1 MGNKGSRQI
10 KSEEEKKIEGFTE
23 YLKSQIPFKS
33 FTCSPMPNN
42 YKDYA
47 SLDEPFLGEITGQGR
62 DPNMTYEMNPLSKFT
77 YETGGISNLSIT
89 TLFGISITIE
99 HCEKMIYSGEKKE
112 IRDSMVDLI
121 EKYWKFFNDEEPNK
135 TNINQC
141 YYYKKIDP
149 ETYEYKKGRVYFYY
163 NWRSLLCG
171 DSKKDDNSEKY
182 VITKLRNAIS
192 ALTLITFKHFFVY
205 VGNNQVIHFAG
216 DNSKGASICKTSLT
230 SLLESTGQGIFAG
243 DDTKHWIYKMQV
255 VTEKGNKKDLYD
267 ACIKRAQRLLDY
279 NTKYNPFVKNCE
291 HFAKFCMFGK
301 KSGGLHNQAFEKI
314 LEQINKLGFGPLKVI
329 AHFITLIIP
338 VITAVCGPLVDIL
351 ICMIEF
357 AAMFANL
364 LMQWYRSGCSI
375 NPKHI
380 YEMFKN
386 VIRSNIINIFFV
398 VAILAV
404 ALSLL
409 LAPEAGVVLIPAGL
423 LLGICWCIMRLL
435 KPHCYR
441 LVHWL
446 GDSKRSFG
454 IPDITKKAQWQ
465 SKHLMIHIKEKAEA
479 LTEKKF
485 CKAVQ
490 ETLANMQLSFNEHV
504 LGKKTPEFPEGTTEP
519 VKDFIH
525 QKLKDLANIV

>member
-1 MGNKGSRQI
+1 
-10 KSEEEKKIEGFTE
+10 
-23 YLKSQIPFKS
+23 
-33 FTCSPMPNN
+33 MPNTF
-42 YKDYA
+42 KDHA
-47 SLDEPFLGEITGQGR
+47 SLDEKTLGEIIGQEL
-62 DPNMTYEMNPLSKFT
+62 DPNMKYEKNPLSKFT
-77 YETGGISNLSIT
+77 YETGGISDSSTT

-99 HCEKMIYSGEKKE
+99 HCEKMIYTGKKQE

-121 EKYWKFFNDEEPNK
+121 EKYWQFFKDEEPNK
-135 TNINQC
+135 PNSNQC

-149 ETYEYKKGRVYFYY
+149 ETYEYKEGRVYFYY
-163 NWRSLLCG
+163 NWRSLLYG
-171 DSKKDDNSEKY
+171 DSTKKDDNSEKD
-182 VITKLRNAIS
+182 VITKLRNIITQFGKNAIS

-205 VGNNQVIHFAG
+205 VGNNQVIHFSG
-216 DNSKGASICKTSLT
+216 NTSKDASICITSLT

-364 LMQWYRSGCSI
+364 LMQWYRSGCSMD
-375 NPKHI
+375 PKHI
-380 YEMFKN
+380 HEMFKN

-404 ALSLL
+404 AVALL
-409 LAPEAGVVLIPAGL
+409 LAPQAGVVLIPAGL
-423 LLGICWCIMRLL
+423 LLGICLCIMRLL

-465 SKHLMIHIKEKAEA
+465 SKHLMIYIKEKAA
-479 LTEKKF
+479 LIEKNF

-490 ETLANMQLSFNEHV
+490 EALANMELSFNEHV

-525 QKLKDLANIV
+525 QKLKDLA